1 MLIGVPTEIKSQE
14 HRVGLVPSSVK
25 EFTTSGHSVIVQSN
39 AGIGINFTDEDYIN
53 VGAEIVATA
62 EDVYSRADMII
73 KVKEPMA
80 PEYKLIREDQIL
92 FTYLHLA
99 ADPAQAKALM
109 DSGCVAIAYET
120 VTGYGRRGLPLL
132 APMSEIAGRLS
143 VQVGA
148 YNLQKHN
155 GGTGRLISGVPGVRP
170 AEVLI
175 LGGGVAGFNAA
186 QMATGLGANV
196 TILERSNDRMRYLD
210 DYFRGRANV
219 VYSNADI
226 VERFIQTSDLVV
238 GTVLIPGESAPRIIT
253 KDMLGT
259 MMKGSVLVD
268 VSIDQG
274 GCFETSRVTTH
285 KDPTYVVDDIVH
297 YCVGN
302 MPGAVPLTSALALN
316 HSVLPYALN
325 IANKGWKEALLAD
338 QGLRD
343 GLNICHGEITHSGV
357 AASLSLPFNA
367 EPRALC
373 A

>member
-1 MLIGVPTEIKSQE
+1 MLIGVPSEIKPQE

-25 EFTTSGHSVIVQSN
+25 EFVQNGHKVIVQAN
-39 AGIGINFTDEDYIN
+39 AGMGINFSDQDYIN
-53 VGAEIVATA
+53 VGAEIVQTA
-62 EDVYSRADMII
+62 EEVFQRAEMII
-73 KVKEPMA
+73 KVKEPQPA
-80 PEYKLIREDQIL
+80 EFGLIREDQIV

-120 VTGYGRRGLPLL
+120 VTGEGRKGLPLL

-196 TILERSNDRMRYLD
+196 TILERSNERMRYLD

-219 VYSNADI
+219 VYSNVDI
-226 VERFIQTSDLVV
+226 VDRFIRTADLVV

-253 KDMLGT
+253 KDMLKN

-285 KDPTYVVDDIVH
+285 DEPTYVVDDIVH

-325 IANKGWKEALLAD
+325 IANKGWKEALIAD

-343 GLNICHGEITHSGV
+343 GLNICHGEVTHSGV
-357 AASLSLPFNA
+357 AASLDLPFNG
-367 EPRALC
+367 EPKALC

>member
-1 MLIGVPTEIKSQE
+1 MLIGVPSEIKPQE

-25 EFTTSGHSVIVQSN
+25 EFVQNGHKVIVQAN
-39 AGIGINFTDEDYIN
+39 AGMGINFSDQDYIN
-53 VGAEIVATA
+53 VGAEIVQTA
-62 EDVYSRADMII
+62 EEVFQRAEMII
-73 KVKEPMA
+73 KVKEPQPA
-80 PEYKLIREDQIL
+80 EFGLIREDQIV

-99 ADPAQAKALM
+99 ADLAQAKALM

-120 VTGYGRRGLPLL
+120 VTGEGRKGLPLL

-196 TILERSNDRMRYLD
+196 TILERSNERMRYLD

-219 VYSNADI
+219 VYSNVDI
-226 VERFIQTSDLVV
+226 VDRFIRTADLVV

-253 KDMLGT
+253 KDMLKN

-285 KDPTYVVDDIVH
+285 DEPTYVVDDIVH

-325 IANKGWKEALLAD
+325 IANKGWKEALIAD

-343 GLNICHGEITHSGV
+343 GLNICHGEVTHSGV
-357 AASLSLPFNA
+357 AASLDLPFNG
-367 EPRALC
+367 EPKALC

>member
-1 MLIGVPTEIKSQE
+1 MLIGIPSEIKQQE

-25 EFTTSGHSVIVQSN
+25 EFTANGHQVMVQ
-39 AGIGINFTDEDYIN
+39 AGAGLGINFSDQDYKD
-53 VGAEIVATA
+53 VGAELVATA
-62 EDVYSRADMII
+62 EEIFERAEMII
-73 KVKEPMA
+73 KVKEPQ
-80 PEYKLIREDQIL
+80 PSEFKLIRKDQII

-99 ADPAQAKALM
+99 ADPAQAEALIN
-109 DSGCVAIAYET
+109 SGCVAIAYET
-120 VTGYGRRGLPLL
+120 VTGRNNQGLPLL

-148 YNLQKHN
+148 YYLQKHK
-155 GGTGRLISGVPGVRP
+155 GGTGRLISGVPGVKP

-196 TILERSNDRMRYLD
+196 TILERNNDRMRYLD

-219 VYSNADI
+219 VYSNVDI
-226 VERFIQTSDLVV
+226 VERFIQTADLVV

-253 KDMLGT
+253 KDMLKT
-259 MMKGSVLVD
+259 MQKGAVLVD

-274 GCFETSRVTTH
+274 GCFETSHVTTH
-285 KDPTYVVDDIVH
+285 NEPTYVVDGITH

-316 HSVLPYALN
+316 HSVLPYALS
-325 IANKGWKEALLAD
+325 IANKGWREALLSD
-338 QGLRD
+338 SCLRQ
-343 GLNICHGEITHSGV
+343 GLNICQGEVTHSGV
-357 AASLSLPFNA
+357 AASLDLPFNA
-367 EPRALC
+367 LPQALS

>member
-1 MLIGVPTEIKSQE
+1 MLIGVPSEIKPQE

-25 EFTTSGHSVIVQSN
+25 EFVGHGHKVIVQ
-39 AGIGINFTDEDYIN
+39 AGAGLGINFSDEAYKK
-53 VGAEIVATA
+53 VGAEIVSSA
-62 EDVYSRADMII
+62 EEVFARADMII
-73 KVKEPMA
+73 KVKEPQ
-80 PEYKLIREDQIL
+80 PSEYKLIRENQIV

-99 ADPAQAKALM
+99 ADPDQAKALM

-120 VTGYGRRGLPLL
+120 VTGDGRKGLPLL

-148 YNLQKHN
+148 YYLQKHN

-219 VYSNADI
+219 VYSNIDI
-226 VERFIQTSDLVV
+226 VERFIKTADMVV
-238 GTVLIPGESAPRIIT
+238 GTVLIPGESAPKMVTRP
-253 KDMLGT
+253 MLKT
-259 MMKGSVLVD
+259 MMKGAVLVD

-274 GCFETSRVTTH
+274 GCFETSKVTTH
-285 KDPTYVVDDIVH
+285 DEPTYVVDNVLH

-316 HSVLPYALN
+316 HSVLPYALA
-325 IANKGWKEALLAD
+325 IANMGWKQALLAD

-343 GLNICHGEITHSGV
+343 GLNICHGEVTHSGV
-357 AASLSLPFNA
+357 ASSLALPFNG
-367 EPRALC
+367 EPKALC

>member
-1 MLIGVPTEIKSQE
+1 
-14 HRVGLVPSSVK
+14 
-25 EFTTSGHSVIVQSN
+25 
-39 AGIGINFTDEDYIN
+39 
-53 VGAEIVATA
+53 
-62 EDVYSRADMII
+62 
-73 KVKEPMA
+73 
-80 PEYKLIREDQIL
+80 
-92 FTYLHLA
+92 
-99 ADPAQAKALM
+99 
-109 DSGCVAIAYET
+109 
-120 VTGYGRRGLPLL
+120 
-132 APMSEIAGRLS
+132 MSEIAGRLS

-148 YNLQKHN
+148 YYLQKHN

-219 VYSNADI
+219 VYSNIDI
-226 VERFIQTSDLVV
+226 VERFIKTADMVV
-238 GTVLIPGESAPRIIT
+238 GTVLIPGESAPKMVTRP
-253 KDMLGT
+253 MLKT
-259 MMKGSVLVD
+259 MMKGAVLVD

-274 GCFETSRVTTH
+274 GCFETSKVTTH
-285 KDPTYVVDDIVH
+285 DEPTYVVDDVLH

-316 HSVLPYALN
+316 HSVLPYALA
-325 IANKGWKEALLAD
+325 IANMGWKQALLAD

-343 GLNICHGEITHSGV
+343 GLNICHGEVTHSGV
-357 AASLSLPFNA
+357 ASSLALPFNGK
-367 EPRALC
+367 PKALC